1 MQFNVT
7 WYAVARNVSILFKKW
22 IGSLC
27 QVGLPPAKDFSS
39 QLVARLY

>member
-22 IGSLC
+22 ISSLC